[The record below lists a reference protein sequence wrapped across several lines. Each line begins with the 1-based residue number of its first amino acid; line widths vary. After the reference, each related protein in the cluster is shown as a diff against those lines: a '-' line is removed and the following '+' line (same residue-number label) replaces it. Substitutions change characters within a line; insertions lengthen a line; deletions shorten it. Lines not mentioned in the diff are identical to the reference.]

1 MAVVLVATMS
11 LDGFIARPD
20 DSVGPIFDWFSAGD
34 VEVHAGDEQRPFR
47 TGPESATWLREQ
59 WGRIRT
65 GVIGRHLFDHT
76 NGWEGRPPAGDHVVV
91 LTHSVPTD
99 WPHHG
104 TAPFTFVTEGI
115 QAAVAT
121 ATELAGDADVS
132 VTAGDVGGQALAAG
146 LVDEVEISLVP
157 VVLGRGKRFF
167 GEDAPEVVLDD
178 PYLVV
183 PGRRVL
189 HLRYRVPRSSR
200 PGTRGP

>member
-20 DSVGPIFDWFSAGD
+20 DSVGPIFDWFTAGD
-34 VEVHAGDEQRPFR
+34 VDVHAGDEERPFR
-47 TGPESATWLREQ
+47 TAPESATWMRDQ
-59 WGRIRT
+59 WGRVRS

-76 NGWEGRPPAGDHVVV
+76 NGWEGRPPAGESVVV
-91 LTHSVPTD
+91 LTHAVPTD
-99 WPHHG
+99 WAHYG
-104 TAPFTFVTEGI
+104 IAPFHFVTDGI
-115 QAAVAT
+115 EAAVAT
-121 ATELAGDADVS
+121 ARELAGDGDVT

-146 LVDEVEISLVP
+146 LVDEVEIDLTP

-183 PGRRVL
+183 PSRRVM
-189 HLRYRVPRSSR
+189 HLRYRL
-200 PGTRGP
+200 RG

>member
-1 MAVVLVATMS
+1 MAVVLIATMS

-20 DSVGPIFDWFSAGD
+20 DSVGPIFDWFSAGEVD
-34 VEVHAGDEQRPFR
+34 VHAGDEQRPFR
-47 TGPESATWLREQ
+47 TDRASADWIREQ
-59 WGRIRT
+59 WGRIEA

-76 NGWEGRPPAGDHVVV
+76 NGWEGRPPAGGHVVV

-99 WPHHG
+99 WAHHG

-115 QAAVAT
+115 EAAVAV
-121 ATELAGDADVS
+121 AQERAGDRDVS

-146 LVDEVEISLVP
+146 LVDEVEIDLAP

-183 PGRRVL
+183 PGRRVT
-189 HLRYRVPRSSR
+189 HLRYRVR
-200 PGTRGP
+200 RGA